1 MSFFSIIF
9 SYLLLDDKKLEP
21 ESEEDSDSDECE
33 SPELFSLKSPKSLSS
48 ARKLFA
54 SSRKSRMQYINSK
67 DPAEIESN
75 SITL

>member
-1 MSFFSIIF
+1 MSFILNKLFLSIC
-9 SYLLLDDKKLEP
+9 LDDKKLEP
-21 ESEEDSDSDECE
+21 ESEEDSDSEDCE
-33 SPELFSLKSPKSLSS
+33 SPDLLSFKSPKSLSS

-75 SITL
+75 